1 MDFEAL
7 APIIIAL
14 VGSAGLWGFLSTRA
28 KQEHERRIKQD
39 HTSAQFNE
47 TLKEQVES
55 LNLKVD
61 KLVVEKEELL
71 KAIADLRAELAEAR
85 ATVQHLE
92 SVVRLRAATRDL

>member
-1 MDFEAL
+1 MTLEQI
-7 APIIIAL
+7 APILVAL
-14 VGSAGLWGFLSTRA
+14 IGSAGLWGFLSTRA
-28 KQEHERRIKQD
+28 KQEHERRLKQD
-39 HTSAQFNE
+39 RTSAEFNE

-55 LNLKVD
+55 LNFKVD

-92 SVVRLRAATRDL
+92 AVVRLRG

>member
-1 MDFEAL
+1 MELDALMPVFIAL
-7 APIIIAL
+7 A
-14 VGSAGLWGFLSTRA
+14 GSAGLWGFLSTRA
-28 KQEHERRIKQD
+28 KQEHERRMKQES
-39 HTSAQFNE
+39 TTAEFNE

-55 LNLKVD
+55 LNHKVD

-92 SVVRLRAATRDL
+92 NMIRMR

>member
-7 APIIIAL
+7 APILIAL
-14 VGSAGLWGFLSTRA
+14 VGSAGLWGFLSTKA
-28 KQEHERRIKQD
+28 KQEHERRMKQD
-39 HTSAQFNE
+39 NTSAEFNE

-55 LNLKVD
+55 LNTKVD

-92 SVVRLRAATRDL
+92 SVVRLRADYRG

>member
-1 MDFEAL
+1 MTLEQF
-7 APIIIAL
+7 APILIAL
-14 VGSAGLWGFLSTRA
+14 IGSAGLWGFLSTRA
-28 KQEHERRIKQD
+28 KQEHERRMKQEN
-39 HTSAQFNE
+39 TSAEFNE

-55 LNLKVD
+55 LNTKVD

-92 SVVRLRAATRDL
+92 NMIRMR